1 MELAGGSLGD
11 LEETLIRTSGSRAS
25 SRAFRDRSLFIAWW
39 WGGGVVEGERAED
52 LGLNKVKFSRSP
64 L

>member
-1 MELAGGSLGD
+1 MVLAGGSLGD

-39 WGGGVVEGERAED
+39 GGGGGRAED
-52 LGLNKVKFSRSP
+52 LGAKQGKI
-64 L
+64 

>member
-1 MELAGGSLGD
+1 MVLAGGSLGD

-39 WGGGVVEGERAED
+39 GGGGGERAED
-52 LGLNKVKFSRSP
+52 LGLNKVKFSFSP

>member
-11 LEETLIRTSGSRAS
+11 LEETLIATSGSRAS

-39 WGGGVVEGERAED
+39 GGGGGEGERAED
-52 LGLNKVKFSRSP
+52 LGLNEVKFSRSP

>member
-39 WGGGVVEGERAED
+39 WGRGGGGRGEGGGFGAEQ
-52 LGLNKVKFSRSP
+52 GKI
-64 L
+64 